1 MSQVHDSDGVH
12 LASATRPSIHCAGMQ
27 GESDK
32 RPGLL
37 LVVSGP
43 SGVGKTTIVRPLEQR
58 LGGVFSVSAT
68 TRAPTKGE
76 TDGRDYYF
84 LSQEEFQDRLEG
96 GEFLEHAQLFGRH
109 WYATPRGPVLE
120 HLDAGQLVILDIDVQ
135 GGLQVKQAMPE
146 AFMIF
151 VLPPS
156 DEELL
161 RRLRARGRESEEV
174 IQRRF
179 AEAKREIERATSS
192 GAYDATVVNDD
203 LQQAIEATCRIVEE
217 QLK

>member
-1 MSQVHDSDGVH
+1 MPVYSVHRS
-12 LASATRPSIHCAGMQ
+12 
-27 GESDK
+27 
-32 RPGLL
+32 GLL
-37 LVVSGP
+37 VVVSGP
-43 SGVGKTTIVRPLEQR
+43 YGMGMSTIVRPVEQR

-68 TRAPTKGE
+68 TRAPAKGE
-76 TDGRDYYF
+76 ADGRDYYF
-84 LSQEEFQDRLEG
+84 LSEEEFQDRLER
-96 GEFLEHAQLFGRH
+96 GEVREHAQLFGRH
-109 WYATPRGPVLE
+109 WYGTPRGPVLE

-146 AFMIF
+146 ALMIF

>member
-1 MSQVHDSDGVH
+1 MRATV
-12 LASATRPSIHCAGMQ
+12 ASATLPSIHCAGMQ
-27 GESDK
+27 GESNK

-68 TRAPTKGE
+68 TRAPAKGE
-76 TDGRDYYF
+76 ADGRDYYF
-84 LSQEEFQDRLEG
+84 LSEEEFQDRLER

-109 WYATPRGPVLE
+109 WYGTPRGPVLE

-203 LQQAIEATCRIVEE
+203 LQQAIEETCRLVKQ
-217 QLK
+217 QLNRRD